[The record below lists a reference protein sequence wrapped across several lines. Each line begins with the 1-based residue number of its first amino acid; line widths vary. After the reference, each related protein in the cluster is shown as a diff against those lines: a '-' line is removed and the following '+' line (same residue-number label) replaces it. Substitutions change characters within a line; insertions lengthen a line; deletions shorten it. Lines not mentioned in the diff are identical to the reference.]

1 MNVSAHPANVLIYP
15 QLVTTAL
22 KRSTSEVMP
31 LVRMRG
37 REGGGKGGIRFVL
50 LLLPFLKERLLFSKT
65 NDHFARRLFE
75 GNESNVRLVE

>member
-1 MNVSAHPANVLIYP
+1 MNVSAQPANVLIYP

-31 LVRMRG
+31 LVRVRG
-37 REGGGKGGIRFVL
+37 RQGGKGGIRFAL

-65 NDHFARRLFE
+65 NHHFVRSLFE

>member
-1 MNVSAHPANVLIYP
+1 MNVSAQPANVLIYP

-31 LVRMRG
+31 LVRVRG
-37 REGGGKGGIRFVL
+37 RQGVKGGIRFAL

-65 NDHFARRLFE
+65 NDHFVRSLFE

>member
-1 MNVSAHPANVLIYP
+1 MNVSAHPSNVLIYP

-37 REGGGKGGIRFVL
+37 REGGGG
-50 LLLPFLKERLLFSKT
+50 KEAFDLYFCFYLF
-65 NDHFARRLFE
+65 
-75 GNESNVRLVE
+75 